1 MKSIYLKFIN
11 IILAALLAG
20 TSFGI
25 WIGMNPMN
33 YSASTYLDQQQNLVL
48 SLNTTMVTLVIAATL
63 VTGWSAFQYRHQKN
77 YFALLGI
84 AALCFLSCLLISRFG
99 NLPIQSEILSWN
111 SDTMPGNWTIL
122 RDSWW
127 NFHILRT
134 IAELIA
140 LVLVVWVYLHMNTQN
155 KN

>member
-11 IILAALLAG
+11 ILLAALLAG

-25 WIGMNPMN
+25 WFGMNPMK
-33 YSASTYLDQQQNLVL
+33 YSASSYLDQQQNLVI
-48 SLNTTMVTLVIAATL
+48 SLNTIMVTLVIAATL
-63 VTGWSAFQYRHQKN
+63 VTGWSALQYKQQKA

-99 NLPIQSEILSWN
+99 NLPIQNEILSW
-111 SDTMPGNWTIL
+111 SYDSMPENWTSL

-127 NFHILRT
+127 NYHILRT